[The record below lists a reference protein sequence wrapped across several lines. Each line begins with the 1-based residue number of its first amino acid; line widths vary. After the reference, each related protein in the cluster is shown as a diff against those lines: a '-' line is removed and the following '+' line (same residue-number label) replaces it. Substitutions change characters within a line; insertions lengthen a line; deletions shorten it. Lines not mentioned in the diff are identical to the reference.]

1 MIIFQIQVTL
11 MLIFL
16 LKSIDVYQEF
26 LLFNEGLILKWISE
40 AWGNNSQYKFFLGT
54 KIDLRED
61 KETLQILADG
71 GQAPIKR
78 EQGQKLANKIR
89 AIKYLECSALTQ
101 RGLKQVNL

>member
-1 MIIFQIQVTL
+1 L
-11 MLIFL
+11 LIFF
-16 LKSIDVYQEF
+16 S
-26 LLFNEGLILKWISE
+26 
-40 AWGNNSQYKFFLGT
+40 GT

-101 RGLKQVNL
+101 RGLKQVNLLHRLFLPTGGNPIKQF